1 MNNRFNLF
9 LIFFSIFLSSCSQE
23 KENTACLEYESQ
35 EEEFANVQIVGEKD
49 INLDFSSF
57 IATYQ
62 TRGEFSG
69 SLGDLA
75 EHEGLDLFNI
85 DKDLSDIPI
94 HTIAEGVV
102 VYARTGCPSSTQFS
116 DNTILRECGAGWGN
130 HLVIDHGNNIYSR
143 YGHMRFGGVYKSVGD
158 KVNKDEIIGLM
169 GNSGR
174 SEGRHLHLEI
184 GYFSGDFDSCE
195 PSKSF
200 EFVVNPAVYGF

>member
-9 LIFFSIFLSSCSQE
+9 LIFFSIILSSCSQE
-23 KENTACLEYESQ
+23 KENLACLEYESQ

-69 SLGDLA
+69 LLGDLA

-85 DKDLSDIPI
+85 DKDLSDVPI
-94 HTIAEGVV
+94 YTIAEGVV

-143 YGHMRFGGVYKSVGD
+143 YGHMRFDGVYKSVGD

-184 GYFSGDFDSCE
+184 GYYSDDFDSCE
-195 PSKSF
+195 PSKAF
-200 EFVVNPAVYGF
+200 DFVVNPAAYGF

>member
-9 LIFFSIFLSSCSQE
+9 LIFFSILLSSCSQE
-23 KENTACLEYESQ
+23 KENQACLEYESQ

-143 YGHMRFGGVYKSVGD
+143 YGHMRFDGVYKRVGD
-158 KVNKDEIIGLM
+158 KVNKDAVVGLM

-174 SEGRHLHLEI
+174 SDGRHLHLEI
-184 GYFSGDFDSCE
+184 GYYSGDFDNCE

-200 EFVVNPAVYGF
+200 DFVVNPADYGF

>member
-9 LIFFSIFLSSCSQE
+9 LIFFSIVLSSCSQE
-23 KENTACLEYESQ
+23 KENLACLEYESQ

-69 SLGDLA
+69 LLGDLA

-143 YGHMRFGGVYKSVGD
+143 YGHMRFDGVYKRVGD

-184 GYFSGDFDSCE
+184 GYYSDDFDSCE
-195 PSKSF
+195 PSKAF
-200 EFVVNPAVYGF
+200 DFVVNPAAYGF

>member
-9 LIFFSIFLSSCSQE
+9 LIFFSFLLSSCSQE
-23 KENTACLEYESQ
+23 KENLACLGYESQ
-35 EEEFANVQIVGEKD
+35 EEEFANVQIVGETD
-49 INLDFSSF
+49 LNLDFSSF
-57 IATYQ
+57 ITSYQ

-69 SLGDLA
+69 SLGELA

-143 YGHMRFGGVYKSVGD
+143 YGHMRFDGVYKSVGD

-184 GYFSGDFDSCE
+184 GYYSDDFDSCE
-195 PSKSF
+195 PSKAF
-200 EFVVNPAVYGF
+200 DFVVNPAAYGF

>member
-9 LIFFSIFLSSCSQE
+9 LIFFSIFLSSCSLE

-143 YGHMRFGGVYKSVGD
+143 YGHMRFDGVYKSVGD

-184 GYFSGDFDSCE
+184 GYYSGNFDSCK

-200 EFVVNPAVYGF
+200 DFVVNPATYGF

>member
-9 LIFFSIFLSSCSQE
+9 LIFFSIVLSSCSQE
-23 KENTACLEYESQ
+23 KENLACLEYESQ

-69 SLGDLA
+69 LLGDLA

-143 YGHMRFGGVYKSVGD
+143 YGHMRFDGVYKSVGD

-184 GYFSGDFDSCE
+184 GYYSGDFDSCE

-200 EFVVNPAVYGF
+200 DFVLNPATYGF

>member
-1 MNNRFNLF
+1 MCIR
-9 LIFFSIFLSSCSQE
+9 
-23 KENTACLEYESQ
+23 
-35 EEEFANVQIVGEKD
+35 D
-49 INLDFSSF
+49 
-57 IATYQ
+57 
-62 TRGEFSG
+62 RFSG
-69 SLGDLA
+69 PLGDLA

-143 YGHMRFGGVYKSVGD
+143 YGHMRFDGVYKRVGD
-158 KVNKDEIIGLM
+158 RVNKDEIVGLM

-184 GYFSGDFDSCE
+184 GYYSGDFDSCG

-200 EFVVNPAVYGF
+200 DFVVNPADYGF

>member
-9 LIFFSIFLSSCSQE
+9 LIFFSIVLSSCSQE
-23 KENTACLEYESQ
+23 KENLACLEYESQ

-69 SLGDLA
+69 LLGDLA

-143 YGHMRFGGVYKSVGD
+143 YGHMRFDGVYKSVGD

-184 GYFSGDFDSCE
+184 GYYSGYFDSCG

-200 EFVVNPAVYGF
+200 DFVVNPAAFGF

>member
-9 LIFFSIFLSSCSQE
+9 LIFFSIVLSSCSQE
-23 KENTACLEYESQ
+23 KENLACLEYESQ

-69 SLGDLA
+69 LLGDLA

-143 YGHMRFGGVYKSVGD
+143 YGHMRFDGVYKSVGD

-184 GYFSGDFDSCE
+184 GYYSGDFDSCE

-200 EFVVNPAVYGF
+200 DFVVNPAIYGF

>member
-1 MNNRFNLF
+1 MNKRFNLY
-9 LIFFSIFLSSCSQE
+9 LIFFSFFLFSCSQE
-23 KENTACLEYESQ
+23 KESSICLAYESR
-35 EEEFANVQIVGEKD
+35 EEEYAEVQTVGKKEL
-49 INLDFSSF
+49 NLDFSSF
-57 IATYQ
+57 ISTYQ
-62 TRGEFSG
+62 TREEFSG
-69 SLGDLA
+69 PFGEPA

-85 DKDLSDIPI
+85 DTTLSDVPI

-130 HLVIDHGNNIYSR
+130 HLVIDHGSNIYSR
-143 YGHMRFGGVYKSVGD
+143 YGHMRFDGVYRRVGE
-158 KVNKDEIIGLM
+158 KVYKDEIIGLM

-184 GYFSGDFDSCE
+184 VSYSGNFDSCK

-200 EFVVNPAVYGF
+200 DYVFDPKSYGL

>member
-9 LIFFSIFLSSCSQE
+9 LIFFSIILSSCSQE
-23 KENTACLEYESQ
+23 KENLACLEYESQ

-69 SLGDLA
+69 LLGDLA

-143 YGHMRFGGVYKSVGD
+143 YGHMRFDGVYKRVGD
-158 KVNKDEIIGLM
+158 KVKKDEIVGLM

-184 GYFSGDFDSCE
+184 GYYSGDFDSCG

-200 EFVVNPAVYGF
+200 DFVVNPADYGF

>member
-9 LIFFSIFLSSCSQE
+9 LIFFSILLSSCSQE
-23 KENTACLEYESQ
+23 KENLACLEYESQ

>member
-9 LIFFSIFLSSCSQE
+9 LIFFSFLLSSCSQE
-23 KENTACLEYESQ
+23 TENRACLEYESQ
-35 EEEFANVQIVGEKD
+35 EEEFANVQIVGETD
-49 INLDFSSF
+49 LNLDFSSF
-57 IATYQ
+57 ITSYQ

-69 SLGDLA
+69 SLGELA

-102 VYARTGCPSSTQFS
+102 VYARTGSQSNTQFS

-143 YGHMRFGGVYKSVGD
+143 YGHMRCDGVYKSVGD

-184 GYFSGDFDSCE
+184 GYYSGDFDSCE
-195 PSKSF
+195 PSESF
-200 EFVVNPAVYGF
+200 DFVVNPAAYGF

>member
-9 LIFFSIFLSSCSQE
+9 LIFFSFFLSSCSQD
-23 KENTACLEYESQ
+23 KENSTCLVYESQ
-35 EEEFANVQIVGEKD
+35 EEEFAEVQIVGEKD
-49 INLDFSSF
+49 IDLDFSSF
-57 IATYQ
+57 ITTYQ

-69 SLGDLA
+69 SLGELA

-143 YGHMRFGGVYKSVGD
+143 YGHMRFDGVYKRVGD

-184 GYFSGDFDSCE
+184 GYYSGNFDSCK

-200 EFVVNPAVYGF
+200 DFVVNPAAYGF

>member
-9 LIFFSIFLSSCSQE
+9 LIFFSIVLSSCSQE
-23 KENTACLEYESQ
+23 KENLACLEYESQ

-69 SLGDLA
+69 LLGDLA

-143 YGHMRFGGVYKSVGD
+143 YGHMRFDGVYKSVGD

-174 SEGRHLHLEI
+174 SEGRHVHLEI

>member
-9 LIFFSIFLSSCSQE
+9 LIFFSIFLCSCSQE
-23 KENTACLEYESQ
+23 KENSACLEYESQ

-69 SLGDLA
+69 LLGDLA

-143 YGHMRFGGVYKSVGD
+143 YGHMRFDGVYKSVGD

-184 GYFSGDFDSCE
+184 GYYSGDFDSCE

-200 EFVVNPAVYGF
+200 DFVVNPAIYGF

>member
-1 MNNRFNLF
+1 MNSRFNLF
-9 LIFFSIFLSSCSQE
+9 LIFFSILLSACSQE
-23 KENTACLEYESQ
+23 KENQTCLVYESQ

-62 TRGEFSG
+62 TRGEFIG
-69 SLGDLA
+69 PLGDLA

-85 DKDLSDIPI
+85 DRDLSDIPI
-94 HTIAEGVV
+94 HTIAKGVV

-116 DNTILRECGAGWGN
+116 DNTVLRECGAGWGN

-143 YGHMRFGGVYKSVGD
+143 YGHMRFDGVYKRVGD
-158 KVNKDEIIGLM
+158 KVKKDEIVGLM

-184 GYFSGDFDSCE
+184 GYYSGDFDSCG

-200 EFVVNPAVYGF
+200 DFVVDPATYGF

>member
-9 LIFFSIFLSSCSQE
+9 LVFFSFVLFSCSQE
-23 KENTACLEYESQ
+23 SENPACLAYESQ
-35 EEEFANVQIVGEKD
+35 EEEFSNVQIVGEKNL
-49 INLDFSSF
+49 NLDFSSF

-62 TRGEFSG
+62 TRIEFSG
-69 SLGDLA
+69 RLGELA

-85 DKDLSDIPI
+85 DKELSDVPI

-102 VYARTGCPSSTQFS
+102 VYARIGCPSSTQFS
-116 DNTILRECGAGWGN
+116 DNKILRECGAGWGN

-143 YGHMRFGGVYKSVGD
+143 YGHMRFDGVYKSVGD

>member
-9 LIFFSIFLSSCSQE
+9 LIFFSIFLSSCSLE

-143 YGHMRFGGVYKSVGD
+143 YGHMRFDGVYKSVGD

-184 GYFSGDFDSCE
+184 GYYSGDFDSCE

-200 EFVVNPAVYGF
+200 DFVVNPAVYGF

>member
-9 LIFFSIFLSSCSQE
+9 LIFFSIVLSSCSQE
-23 KENTACLEYESQ
+23 KENLACLEYESQ

-69 SLGDLA
+69 LLGDLA

-143 YGHMRFGGVYKSVGD
+143 YGHMRFDGVYKSVGD

-184 GYFSGDFDSCE
+184 GYYSGDFDSCG

-200 EFVVNPAVYGF
+200 DFVVNPADYGF

>member
-9 LIFFSIFLSSCSQE
+9 LIFFSIVLSSCSQE
-23 KENTACLEYESQ
+23 KENLACLEYESQ

-69 SLGDLA
+69 LLGDLA

-143 YGHMRFGGVYKSVGD
+143 YGHMRFDGVYKRVGD
-158 KVNKDEIIGLM
+158 KVNKDEIVGLM

-184 GYFSGDFDSCE
+184 GYYSGDFDSCG

-200 EFVVNPAVYGF
+200 DFVVNPAAYGF

>member
-9 LIFFSIFLSSCSQE
+9 LVFFSFVLFSCSQE
-23 KENTACLEYESQ
+23 SENPACLAYESQ
-35 EEEFANVQIVGEKD
+35 EEEFSNVQIVGEKN

-62 TRGEFSG
+62 TRIEFSG
-69 SLGDLA
+69 RLGELA

-85 DKDLSDIPI
+85 DKELSDVPI

-102 VYARTGCPSSTQFS
+102 VYARIGCPSSTQFS
-116 DNTILRECGAGWGN
+116 DNKILRECGAGWGN
-130 HLVIDHGNNIYSR
+130 HLIIDHGNNIYSR
-143 YGHMRFGGVYKSVGD
+143 YGHMRFDGVYKSVGD

-184 GYFSGDFDSCE
+184 GYYSGDFDSCG

-200 EFVVNPAVYGF
+200 DFVVNPADYGF

>member
-9 LIFFSIFLSSCSQE
+9 LIFFSFFLSSCSQD
-23 KENTACLEYESQ
+23 KENSTCLVYESQ
-35 EEEFANVQIVGEKD
+35 EEEFAEVQIVGEKD
-49 INLDFSSF
+49 IDLDFSTF

-69 SLGDLA
+69 SIGDLA

-143 YGHMRFGGVYKSVGD
+143 YGHMRFDGVYKRVGD

-184 GYFSGDFDSCE
+184 GYYSGDFNSCE

-200 EFVVNPAVYGF
+200 DFVVNPAIYGF

>member
-9 LIFFSIFLSSCSQE
+9 LIFFSFLLSSCSQE
-23 KENTACLEYESQ
+23 KENSACLEYESQ

-69 SLGDLA
+69 PLGGLA

-143 YGHMRFGGVYKSVGD
+143 YGHMRFDGVYKRVGD

-184 GYFSGDFDSCE
+184 GYYSGDFNSCE

-200 EFVVNPAVYGF
+200 DFVVNPGAYGF

>member
-9 LIFFSIFLSSCSQE
+9 LVFFSFVLFSCSQE
-23 KENTACLEYESQ
+23 SENPACLAYESQ
-35 EEEFANVQIVGEKD
+35 EEEFSNVQIVGEKNL
-49 INLDFSSF
+49 NLDFSSF

-62 TRGEFSG
+62 TRIEFSG
-69 SLGDLA
+69 RLGELA

-85 DKDLSDIPI
+85 DKELSDVPI

-102 VYARTGCPSSTQFS
+102 VYARIGCPSSTQFS
-116 DNTILRECGAGWGN
+116 DNKILRECGAGWGN
-130 HLVIDHGNNIYSR
+130 HLIIDHGNNIYSR
-143 YGHMRFGGVYKSVGD
+143 YGHMRFDGVYKRVGD
-158 KVNKDEIIGLM
+158 KVNKDEIVGLM

-184 GYFSGDFDSCE
+184 GYYSGDFDSCE

-200 EFVVNPAVYGF
+200 DFVLNPATYGF